1 MEARKVRREL
11 KNGRGKGREKKKRDH
26 QQNHEIDVEQQKNA
40 AMIKAPSLLQAAG
53 RVPGSCAGCEQ
64 RRNEPEA
71 DVDLGK
77 AGEKEADPESTKSQC
92 GSAEERFLPQP
103 EDGEAQPHRTLL
115 YGNAGKSGS
124 LVQAEDR
131 AV

>member
-1 MEARKVRREL
+1 
-11 KNGRGKGREKKKRDH
+11 
-26 QQNHEIDVEQQKNA
+26 
-40 AMIKAPSLLQAAG
+40 MIKAPSLLQAAG